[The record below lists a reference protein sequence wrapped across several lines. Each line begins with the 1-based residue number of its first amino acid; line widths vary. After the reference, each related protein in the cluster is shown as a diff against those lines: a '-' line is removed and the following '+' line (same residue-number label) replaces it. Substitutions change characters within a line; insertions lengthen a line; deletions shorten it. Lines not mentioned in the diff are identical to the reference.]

1 MADMC
6 RVLVVDDEENIR
18 RLFVKEVAGPNRV
31 VETAANGQ
39 EARKICQSR
48 QFDVVVLDV
57 CLPDDNGIH
66 LLAELKKTLQDAE
79 VVLIT
84 GYGTIS
90 GAVEAMKT
98 GAYDY
103 ITKPFELERLEFV
116 LEKAFERARLQK
128 ENRLLRKERH
138 TEGKWRLVGQ
148 AEPIAAIRTMI
159 GKVSRAEVPILIT
172 GQSGVG
178 KDVVARVIHDQSPR
192 RHKPLIIKN
201 CATLQRELIR
211 SELFGHIK
219 GAFTGADRH
228 QEGLLELA
236 HNGTMF
242 MDEIGDLPLEVQGM
256 LLRVLEDQ
264 TYRRVGSKEE
274 RTVNVRFLFAT
285 NRDLSLEVREGRF
298 HEALFHRINVFHLH
312 VPELRERKADI
323 PLLVEHFLTGL
334 SPERKVTLSDGAM
347 QAFMAYDWPGNVREL
362 RNVLERCLILADD
375 DAITEQDLPVDM
387 VKGGQAR
394 EVQEGFPTL
403 KRLEKEHIQNVLAHC
418 NGHQSRAAEILGISR
433 KTLYRKLQGLD
444 QHGM

>member
-159 GKVSRAEVPILIT
+159 DKVSRAEVPILIT

>member
-39 EARKICQSR
+39 EARKICQIR